1 MLKVNA
7 LSCAWHDQELFS
19 NLTFEVVPGS
29 ALVVSGSNGVG
40 KSSLLKILTG
50 LCVPSAGSVSWKGQ
64 NFRSGDPFFLS
75 ELLYIG
81 HKIGIEP
88 ALTPLQNLKWLMGIT
103 DKSSVIDMGFA
114 LQAVG
119 LQGFEAVPCE
129 VLSKGQC
136 QRVAL
141 SRLWLDPSIC
151 WILDE
156 PFTALDEMG
165 VRLLQDRF
173 LVHLKR
179 GGILIVATHHK
190 LALEP
195 FSCQEI
201 RLGEALC

>member
-1 MLKVNA
+1 MLKVNT
-7 LSCAWHDQELFS
+7 LSCARDEQELFS
-19 NLTFEVVPGS
+19 NLTFEVMPGS
-29 ALVVSGSNGVG
+29 GLVVSGSNGVG

-50 LCVPSAGSVSWKGQ
+50 LCLPSAGSFSWKGQ

-81 HKIGIEP
+81 HKIGIQS
-88 ALTPLQNLKWLMGIT
+88 ALTPLQNLKWLMGIAS
-103 DKSSVIDMGFA
+103 KSAVPDVGLA
-114 LQAVG
+114 LEAVG

-141 SRLWLDPSIC
+141 ARLWLDPPIC

-165 VRLLQDRF
+165 ERLLHDRF
-173 LVHLKR
+173 LMHLKR

-190 LALEP
+190 LALDP
-195 FSCQEI
+195 FHWQEI